1 MLTGWVQHCL
11 HLLLVFHLVRSNID
25 TNCTESSCQRHANLT
40 DHMRFRRVK
49 RAPAAQCSASPE
61 ENSHSLSDRV
71 CCDVTIPLLVDNQ
84 LSTNDGMGAISRAV
98 QRRVQMRFN
107 RTFEVFISQSDFV
120 VNTHYSGPNQCKFET
135 DRYFVA
141 LYETPEQ
148 YDLSDQATEERLA
161 SVDTRDPLGWKQSPL
176 ATEIEVMS
184 AVDGSTELHR
194 AQGTTGGGGASTSAS
209 EAATCS
215 MRSRDTNA
223 SYSFMRNEC
232 CDSRLKSIMT
242 DAASRSMDTPHLG
255 DAAKYIQRRIQLS
268 YGITFEVIISK
279 RNFAVSTHYHGMSS
293 CKIRNGEYYIAAY
306 ETPVHYDPF
315 NIPQEDLLASAD
327 AEEPLGS
334 TRYTHLRGD
343 RADVRVDPG
352 AGDNIAI
359 QPSPTQARATIFT
372 GAGGSGRTSDR
383 DPDVSESEE
392 SAQELDPSV
401 ATVIDGFHV
410 GGNRTLGKMTGRES
424 LDMPPGTHC
433 NKTDRTGNMC
443 CSGALFQTMTD
454 AFYELSSSPQF
465 SFASAGNVASLI
477 KLRAQRRFGQSFEV
491 IVSSGD
497 FATASYS
504 YGDNICKYSERGFT
518 AMAYATPVQYDITQT
533 AAENYMASISSLD
546 NLGATEPFLPGQRS
560 FHTPL
565 ALTAG
570 GERAGFPMGSHCGE
584 ERAGSRC
591 CNLPLF
597 NVMRSSYNSIVNSP
611 GFDPYD
617 TRRLARTIQWNAE
630 EMLQMSLEVF
640 VAGDDFGFSSSY
652 SGDAVC
658 KYRVDRYYI
667 MAYATPVQYPI
678 HSEIYDDS
686 GPAVPVSCPKD
697 LKALEGSVCCDGT
710 LQYEM
715 NRVVDETLRNHPE
728 QDQTSIARAVQRS
741 VQRRFGTTFE
751 SIASKGDF
759 VWQTNI
765 FNENTCKIDAHG
777 YHLLTVESSKLPP
790 PIEDFIDGAPPA
802 VQIPGA
808 TEGESVPL
816 PPQAPQPPQ
825 PPQAPQPP
833 QPSVQ
838 TQLQPPSPFQQQSI
852 IQQLQ
857 QASQIEQ
864 QSVQMPFQQPLQ
876 PRVQIQNAEP
886 FVDLGFP
893 QLPQLPQFLAPPQA
907 PPPQF
912 APPPFAAPPGVPPPL
927 AAPPAP
933 FAVPPPAFVAPP
945 PAFVAAAPP
954 PVAFG
959 SPVAFAAGGGGGGGG
974 CFSTDTWVTTP
985 EGKKRMDE
993 LKVGDFVLTANLT
1006 TAYFAPMSLWI
1017 HREPDVVMK
1026 FVTIMTDYGKMLAL
1040 TPRHLIFRNKC
1051 DEFYEDRIH
1060 VLPPNSQAV
1069 YANEL
1074 EVGDCVF
1081 LLYKNGFRQQK
1092 LQDISITSRRGI
1104 FSPLT
1109 PNGRILVNDM
1119 LASCYSDVNEATLQT
1134 TYFSVMTA
1142 VRKRVLDLFGSWIDQ
1157 SVDLP
1162 LGSEFSMELLRL
1174 IVPYVK

>member
-1 MLTGWVQHCL
+1 
-11 HLLLVFHLVRSNID
+11 
-25 TNCTESSCQRHANLT
+25 
-40 DHMRFRRVK
+40 
-49 RAPAAQCSASPE
+49 
-61 ENSHSLSDRV
+61 
-71 CCDVTIPLLVDNQ
+71 
-84 LSTNDGMGAISRAV
+84 
-98 QRRVQMRFN
+98 MRFN

-148 YDLSDQATEERLA
+148 
-161 SVDTRDPLGWKQSPL
+161 
-176 ATEIEVMS
+176 
-184 AVDGSTELHR
+184 
-194 AQGTTGGGGASTSAS
+194 
-209 EAATCS
+209 
-215 MRSRDTNA
+215 
-223 SYSFMRNEC
+223 
-232 CDSRLKSIMT
+232 
-242 DAASRSMDTPHLG
+242 
-255 DAAKYIQRRIQLS
+255 YIQRRIQLS

-306 ETPVHYDPF
+306 ETPVHKLLLITLFQYDPF

-352 AGDNIAI
+352 A
-359 QPSPTQARATIFT
+359 

-790 PIEDFIDGAPPA
+790 PIEDFIDGAPPSGVLKFIGQYTLKTIRRRVKARKKSSDEKIEQLMSEGEIRIKVTA

-993 LKVGDFVLTANLT
+993 LK
-1006 TAYFAPMSLWI
+1006 AYFAPMSLWI

-1051 DEFYEDRIH
+1051 D
-1060 VLPPNSQAV
+1060 
-1069 YANEL
+1069 
-1074 EVGDCVF
+1074 
-1081 LLYKNGFRQQK
+1081 GFAAY
-1092 LQDISITSRRGI
+1092 IIGVNPFTTFVIGI
-1104 FSPLT
+1104 FTGRSSSVIGLCCSVLLSLRTWESPGGQFHNEIDHIIFNRKYCLT
-1109 PNGRILVNDM
+1109 DVSVVPNFYTG
-1119 LASCYSDVNEATLQT
+1119 SDNRLLRARFR
-1134 TYFSVMTA
+1134 FSRQGEMA
-1142 VRKRVLDLFGSWIDQ
+1142 AKFRKRSSRTTINWDIYISLVGLWEDAVMDNVDEEYDRFVHHLHVVLKE
-1157 SVDLP
+1157 P
-1162 LGSEFSMELLRL
+1162 RA
-1174 IVPYVK
+1174 